1 MAINIPVASGLPEQ
15 TLRIELDGAAYN
27 LRIYWVQSDSS
38 IRQITGQEDGRWYM
52 DIAGD
57 EFTINGISLV
67 GGADI
72 LEPYGYVQ
80 LGSLFVADTYG
91 KSEDPPFNGLGDRW
105 VLRYYDTAENEQFLM
120 DIDYI

>member
-27 LRIYWVQSDSS
+27 LRIYWVQGDVS

-67 GGADI
+67 GGAD
-72 LEPYGYVQ
+72 LFEPYGYAQ

-91 KSEDPPFNGLGDRW
+91 KSEGPPFSGLGDRW
-105 VLRYYDTAENEQFLM
+105 VLRYYDTTENEQFLM